1 MGQDR
6 HQLHKSA
13 SCEGG
18 PWLPQPGVCD
28 ESPGAATATP
38 CDINSAAARADT
50 DPAAE
55 SCAELRADT
64 GTPRTVVKD
73 RSREIQPDS
82 SPTHSILSNP
92 RSSDNPKSLSRNKSI
107 KRVSFEEKPDIIEDS
122 PEPCDTLEKSD
133 LAQTAAAIAEE
144 AELDLPPLEDI
155 TSKKPSCTKRSPTP
169 PITMAS
175 AEEQIEIPTES
186 ADGEPVMP
194 KKERKPHI
202 KGITFRE
209 FDVSEAEIN
218 IHKKCFLAFIL
229 SKHESFVETKD
240 SLFSTLNE

>member
-13 SCEGG
+13 SYEGG

-28 ESPGAATATP
+28 ESPGAATDTP

-64 GTPRTVVKD
+64 GTPSTVVKD

-92 RSSDNPKSLSRNKSI
+92 RSSDNPRSLGRNKSL

-122 PEPCDTLEKSD
+122 PEPSD
-133 LAQTAAAIAEE
+133 IPGKTEQASVASNCIDEE
-144 AELDLPPLEDI
+144 VDDPDIDVPPLEDVAPQ
-155 TSKKPSCTKRSPTP
+155 PSRCLPARSPTP
-169 PITMAS
+169 PSTMAS
-175 AEEQIEIPTES
+175 AEEQQLEIPTDG
-186 ADGEPVMP
+186 DGEPVIP

-209 FDVSEAEIN
+209 FDVST
-218 IHKKCFLAFIL
+218 KKQTIQLICSVDNLTCFVWE
-229 SKHESFVETKD
+229 KRK
-240 SLFSTLNE
+240 

>member
-1 MGQDR
+1 MHIKSNSGCSVGQDR

-92 RSSDNPKSLSRNKSI
+92 RSSDNPRSLGRNKSL

-122 PEPCDTLEKSD
+122 PEPSD
-133 LAQTAAAIAEE
+133 IPGKAEQVSVASNCIDE
-144 AELDLPPLEDI
+144 EVDDPDIDVPPLEDVV
-155 TSKKPSCTKRSPTP
+155 SQPSRCLPARSPTP
-169 PITMAS
+169 PCTMAS
-175 AEEQIEIPTES
+175 AEEQQLEIPTDG
-186 ADGEPVMP
+186 DGEPVIP

-209 FDVSEAEIN
+209 FDVSTKN
-218 IHKKCFLAFIL
+218 KL
-229 SKHESFVETKD
+229 S
-240 SLFSTLNE
+240 N